1 MLSTVACSSTTRLS
15 SANMCKAAG
24 GTYSQGTCQPGG
36 SRLTAQKMC
45 EAHGG
50 TYFSGGDYCEVGG
63 TGSEADAA
71 ARRPAGASRP
81 SGRGDVPGRFEPKL
95 GQPG

>member
-1 MLSTVACSSTTRLS
+1 MSSATALRMGALAGFLMLSTVACSSTTRLS
-15 SANMCKAAG
+15 STNMCKAAG

-36 SRLTAQKMC
+36 NPLTAQKMC

-63 TGSEADAA
+63 
-71 ARRPAGASRP
+71 
-81 SGRGDVPGRFEPKL
+81 SGWKP
-95 GQPG
+95 

>member
-1 MLSTVACSSTTRLS
+1 MGALAGLLMLSTVACSSTTRLS

-24 GTYSQGTCQPGG
+24 GAYSQGTCQPGG
-36 SRLTAQKMC
+36 SPLSAQKMC

-63 TGSEADAA
+63 
-71 ARRPAGASRP
+71 
-81 SGRGDVPGRFEPKL
+81 SGWKY
-95 GQPG
+95 